1 MSDARPCSLTAVA
14 SEQLLLGAVRL
25 MVYRLLLA
33 LIMADIR
40 DIAIVFTS
48 EDLLNFERLLGDGS
62 LFGAR
67 LS

>member
-1 MSDARPCSLTAVA
+1 
-14 SEQLLLGAVRL
+14 